1 MTGVI
6 AVIEA
11 IEESAGAR
19 VRPITAPAHEVVVR
33 AASTKQTPTPPVAI
47 TVPVSAKI
55 ATPVDGKSANG
66 TEEIVETAVIVA
78 IADDVISMI
87 DPDETCLKTDLDV
100 VVAAV
105 VIETVVVGTV
115 AIVEAIEENNQ
126 DGALHLRGRRSQLLT

>member
-33 AASTKQTPTPPVAI
+33 AASTKQTPTLPVAI

-55 ATPVDGKSANG
+55 ATPADGKSAIG
-66 TEEIVETAVIVA
+66 TEEIAETAVIVA

-100 VVAAV
+100 AAA
-105 VIETVVVGTV
+105 VIETAVVGTV
-115 AIVEAIEENNQ
+115 VIVEVIEENNQ
-126 DGALHLRGRRSQLLT
+126 DGALHLRGRRSQPPT